1 MSLIYL
7 GKEIYDWLNN
17 CKKTKQYHNETE
29 TNLNQAFLSFE
40 ATNQKLQNAF
50 GELGRLQTHIL
61 QSNLKK
67 YEKLAEK
74 LVGIN
79 DLDLQGMSGT
89 EIMDLKN
96 LDKSIVAIN
105 EIIVGLIASGVSG
118 AMAGFGAFGAAG
130 MFATASTG
138 TSISTLSGAAATKAT
153 LAWFGGGSIAS
164 GGLGM
169 AGGMWVLGGIAAI
182 PAVATLIM
190 ILGKNA
196 ESAKYKALAQW
207 CSTKALIEEIKAEI
221 LAKQQVINKA
231 QEKTKDLFKSS
242 DLLMKQIGIVEY
254 ISKTQGKSVSKWEA
268 KEQDN
273 LKSMMQLADTIVKTI
288 NAPLMND
295 EDPLTQKIIAHQ
307 AKCKELIEKI
317 NAKWGK

>member
-50 GELGRLQTHIL
+50 GELERLQTHIL
-61 QSNLKK
+61 QSNLKE

-138 TSISTLSGAAATKAT
+138 TSISTLWCCSHKSNSS
-153 LAWFGGGSIAS
+153 LVWR
-164 GGLGM
+164 
-169 AGGMWVLGGIAAI
+169 
-182 PAVATLIM
+182 
-190 ILGKNA
+190 GK
-196 ESAKYKALAQW
+196 Y
-207 CSTKALIEEIKAEI
+207 
-221 LAKQQVINKA
+221 
-231 QEKTKDLFKSS
+231 
-242 DLLMKQIGIVEY
+242 
-254 ISKTQGKSVSKWEA
+254 SKW
-268 KEQDN
+268 
-273 LKSMMQLADTIVKTI
+273 
-288 NAPLMND
+288 
-295 EDPLTQKIIAHQ
+295 
-307 AKCKELIEKI
+307 
-317 NAKWGK
+317 

>member
-61 QSNLKK
+61 QSNLKE

-164 GGLGM
+164 G
-169 AGGMWVLGGIAAI
+169 
-182 PAVATLIM
+182 
-190 ILGKNA
+190 
-196 ESAKYKALAQW
+196 
-207 CSTKALIEEIKAEI
+207 EI
-221 LAKQQVINKA
+221 
-231 QEKTKDLFKSS
+231 
-242 DLLMKQIGIVEY
+242 GR
-254 ISKTQGKSVSKWEA
+254 
-268 KEQDN
+268 
-273 LKSMMQLADTIVKTI
+273 
-288 NAPLMND
+288 
-295 EDPLTQKIIAHQ
+295 AHV
-307 AKCKELIEKI
+307 
-317 NAKWGK
+317 